1 MNEANKQSEQEVDR
15 KIQQQSTKRKKND
28 EHKKNHTNATNA
40 ISV

>member
-15 KIQQQSTKRKKND
+15 KIQQQSTQEKKMMN
-28 EHKKNHTNATNA
+28 KKNHTNATNA